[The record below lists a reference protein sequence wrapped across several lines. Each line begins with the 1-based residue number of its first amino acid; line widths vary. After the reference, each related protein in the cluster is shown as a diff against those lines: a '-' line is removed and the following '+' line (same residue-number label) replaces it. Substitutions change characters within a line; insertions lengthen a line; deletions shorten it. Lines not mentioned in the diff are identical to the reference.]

1 MNQGEFFSSAEV
13 LSENSAVLQNVQTT
27 RTPRVLL
34 YKQKRIVYIDFS
46 DLKKTE
52 EIYELMDKSSKFIS
66 KNLPKSVLTMTNLT
80 GMYFN
85 RDVYNHFISY
95 VKGNNPYVKYSAV
108 FGMNGLMQI
117 FYNAFVALTG
127 RDVKAFS
134 SEFEARE
141 FLASR

>member
-1 MNQGEFFSSAEV
+1 MDQGGFYSSAE
-13 LSENSAVLQNVQTT
+13 LLTEDSAILQSMQST

-46 DLKKTE
+46 DLKKPE
-52 EIYELMDKSSKFIS
+52 EIYELMDKAANFIS
-66 KNLPKSVLTMTNLT
+66 KNLPKSVLTLTNLT

-85 RDVYNHFISY
+85 REVYNHFISY
-95 VKGNNPYVKYSAV
+95 VKLNNPYVKCSAV
-108 FGMNGLMQI
+108 FGINGLMQI

-134 SEFEARE
+134 TEIEARE
-141 FLASR
+141 FLASK